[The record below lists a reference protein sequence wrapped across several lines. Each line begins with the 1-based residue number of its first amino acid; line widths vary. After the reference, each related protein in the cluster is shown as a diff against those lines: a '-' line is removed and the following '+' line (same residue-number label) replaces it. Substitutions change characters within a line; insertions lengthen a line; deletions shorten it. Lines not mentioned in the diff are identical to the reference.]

1 LSFCSEEEIT
11 FLDAIEAYTGEEI
24 LRYDIDNKDYM
35 SIIED
40 TEDLNYNWKKLIEE
54 NSDPNEWKD

>member
-1 LSFCSEEEIT
+1 
-11 FLDAIEAYTGEEI
+11 
-24 LRYDIDNKDYM
+24 M

-54 NSDPNEWKD
+54 NSDPDEWFDK